1 MLMELLYGRNTC
13 CRGKGL
19 PVDAKARAAFSRR
32 EIAGA
37 RIGIVVGIEYDLTPH
52 AADGRCRHAACGA
65 RGAPA
70 RRGGGRGR
78 S

>member
-1 MLMELLYGRNTC
+1 MMQITPKKE
-13 CRGKGL
+13 
-19 PVDAKARAAFSRR
+19 S
-32 EIAGA
+32 IAS
-37 RIGIVVGIEYDLTPH
+37 H
-52 AADGRCRHAACGA
+52 AADGRRRHAACGA

>member
-1 MLMELLYGRNTC
+1 MDAAAQQQGISSRAQRNSGC
-13 CRGKGL
+13 
-19 PVDAKARAAFSRR
+19 
-32 EIAGA
+32 
-37 RIGIVVGIEYDLTPH
+37 LTPH

>member
-1 MLMELLYGRNTC
+1 MCESLN
-13 CRGKGL
+13 
-19 PVDAKARAAFSRR
+19 AKADRR
-32 EIAGA
+32 
-37 RIGIVVGIEYDLTPH
+37 TPH